1 MKIGNRLRSLRAEKG
16 FTQETLADLLNIPQ
30 ATYSNLENDKGK
42 IDLNLLEKLSNI
54 YEMDLLDLLNK
65 ESFNFYNEKN
75 KGGNNG
81 LVINMLSE
89 KIIEQYDFR
98 LKEKDIFIA
107 HLQSIIRDLK
117 L

>member
-1 MKIGNRLRSLRAEKG
+1 
-16 FTQETLADLLNIPQ
+16 
-30 ATYSNLENDKGK
+30 
-42 IDLNLLEKLSNI
+42 
-54 YEMDLLDLLNK
+54 MDLLDLLNK